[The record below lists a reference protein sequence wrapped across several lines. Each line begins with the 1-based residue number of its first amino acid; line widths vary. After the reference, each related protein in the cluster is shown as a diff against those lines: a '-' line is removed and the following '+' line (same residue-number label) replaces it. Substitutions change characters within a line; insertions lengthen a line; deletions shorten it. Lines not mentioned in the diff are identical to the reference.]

1 MYELRR
7 DAYICSFIG
16 GPEAEKVG
24 TSLDM
29 ICT

>member
-24 TSLDM
+24 TRS
-29 ICT
+29 T

>member
-7 DAYICSFIG
+7 DAFICSFIG

-24 TSLDM
+24 TRS
-29 ICT
+29 T